1 MVGGG
6 RRGQFSRDYRC
17 VGAMRPTQHLAE
29 SQVKRAETGLGVIT
43 VPTAMS
49 DPAVIGRVRRLPGN
63 RIKPRTRVPCRV
75 YKRALLR
82 DKQQDHA
89 HIMK

>member
-1 MVGGG
+1 
-6 RRGQFSRDYRC
+6 
-17 VGAMRPTQHLAE
+17 MRPTQHLAE

-43 VPTAMS
+43 VAMAGCN
-49 DPAVIGRVRRLPGN
+49 PAVIWRVRCLPGN
-63 RIKPRTRVPCRV
+63 RIKPLICVLTRVPCRV

-82 DKQQDHA
+82 NKQQYHA